1 MTAKIIEHTYK
12 RLYATYQ
19 NHDIVIERKDVR
31 RQEYFYILVTAPN
44 GLSAYDGYW
53 PRWGI
58 ESETMD
64 DALTEALAGSLLLDE
79 QDEEAS

>member
-1 MTAKIIEHTYK
+1 MSMETIEHTHS

-19 NHDIVIERKDVR
+19 NCEIVIERKTVGHT
-31 RQEYFYILVTAPN
+31 EYFYILVTAPS

-53 PRWGI
+53 PYWGI

-64 DALTEALAGSLLLDE
+64 DALTEALAGSGLLDK
-79 QDEEAS
+79 EEGG